1 MADLNLPDLRTTY
14 LGLTLKNPIVPSSTP
29 LSRTL
34 DPVLH
39 LEDAGAAAIVM
50 HSLFEEDVVNDER
63 MMDRFLVNPET
74 FGESA
79 GHLPADAGY
88 QSKLDTYLAQIEHLK
103 ARLSIPVIASLNGSS
118 LSGWVELGRE
128 MEAAGA
134 DALELNAWYMASA
147 PALAGTA
154 LEERYLALLRELK
167 TVVSIPVTMK
177 LSPFFS
183 SLPNFVAQVEAA
195 GGAGV
200 SLFNRFF
207 QPDIDLDTLSVVDR
221 VQLSTPADGLL
232 TMRWIALL
240 RGHTGLSLA
249 ATGGV
254 HGADDALKM
263 LQAGADVVHM
273 ASALLQNGPQRI
285 ATVASLGDNPATE
298 TTRVRL
304 AAGELWVRGV
314 PVDTTWFD
322 RRVVRHRVRLP
333 TYPFERQRY
342 WIEAA
347 PAGNV
352 VALPVV
358 SSIPVKQP
366 QEAETSSAPFVA
378 SSTVGGDRR
387 SRLLVQL
394 RDLFEDTAGFD
405 LAHADTD
412 ANFIELGLDSLM
424 LTQVALQL
432 QKTFPVRITF
442 RQLMGEY
449 ASPDRLTQGL
459 DAQLPA
465 EAAPAPVAAPAA
477 PTSTAKPS
485 SRGRPISRIAR
496 A

>member
-14 LGLTLKNPIVPSSTP
+14 LGLALKNPIVPSSTP
-29 LSRTL
+29 LSRKL

-118 LSGWVELGRE
+118 LSGWVDLGRE

-134 DALELNAWYMASA
+134 DALELNAWYMASD

-240 RGHTGLSLA
+240 RGHTGLGLA

-263 LQAGADVVHM
+263 LLAGADVVHM
-273 ASALLQNGPQRI
+273 ASALLQNGPQCI
-285 ATVASLGDNPATE
+285 ASVLDGI
-298 TTRVRL
+298 TR
-304 AAGELWVRGV
+304 WMS
-314 PVDTTWFD
+314 
-322 RRVVRHRVRLP
+322 
-333 TYPFERQRY
+333 ER
-342 WIEAA
+342 
-347 PAGNV
+347 
-352 VALPVV
+352 
-358 SSIPVKQP
+358 
-366 QEAETSSAPFVA
+366 
-378 SSTVGGDRR
+378 
-387 SRLLVQL
+387 
-394 RDLFEDTAGFD
+394 
-405 LAHADTD
+405 
-412 ANFIELGLDSLM
+412 
-424 LTQVALQL
+424 
-432 QKTFPVRITF
+432 
-442 RQLMGEY
+442 EY
-449 ASPDRLTQGL
+449 ESV
-459 DAQLPA
+459 AQLKGSMSQRKL
-465 EAAPAPVAAPAA
+465 
-477 PTSTAKPS
+477 TDPS
-485 SRGRPISRIAR
+485 AFAR
-496 A
+496 AAYLNAIDSFSPPPGVRY